1 MRCREN
7 VENVV
12 VADNVSCLLDLA
24 HGTPYKRSKHALSPP
39 GIITLSTPSFPAT
52 LVANSAIE
60 GIISVWHLNSFFPF
74 KDAYSIKQKEA
85 QVENIWRQKIP
96 RAVCC

>member
-24 HGTPYKRSKHALSPP
+24 HGTPYMRSKHAHSPP
-39 GIITLSTPSFPAT
+39 GIITLSTPPFPAT
-52 LVANSAIE
+52 LVANSAVE
-60 GIISVWHLNSFFPF
+60 GIISVRRLNSFFPF
-74 KDAYSIKQKEA
+74 KDAGIIKQEEE
-85 QVENIWRQKIP
+85 QVENIWRRKIP
-96 RAVCC
+96 CAVCC